1 MAPLPSSSSSSSS
14 PPPSVDDGTARLP
27 LILLVDAALVKLPW
41 ESMPLLRAVPTSRLP
56 CAAFLDGC
64 SAAAARMGGGGAV
77 VGGDGAG
84 PGGVRSSEAFYVL
97 NPAGDLKKTQ
107 GAFEADFTSVAT
119 WEGVVGT
126 APTPEA
132 VERALSSK
140 DLYIYCGHSH
150 GGQYLP
156 YERVMGLPRCSAALL
171 GGCSSGALTP
181 HGALAPSGHA
191 LAYMHARC
199 PGLVA
204 NLWDVTDG
212 EIDKVWKALIDHCCA
227 GGSLLDGLLK
237 ARAACKLPH
246 LTGAA
251 VIAYAYPSPSCRSHV
266 KNQERVV
273 KGRAAGRR
281 RKGKA

>member
-1 MAPLPSSSSSSSS
+1 
-14 PPPSVDDGTARLP
+14 
-27 LILLVDAALVKLPW
+27 
-41 ESMPLLRAVPTSRLP
+41 
-56 CAAFLDGC
+56 
-64 SAAAARMGGGGAV
+64 
-77 VGGDGAG
+77 
-84 PGGVRSSEAFYVL
+84 
-97 NPAGDLKKTQ
+97 
-107 GAFEADFTSVAT
+107 
-119 WEGVVGT
+119 
-126 APTPEA
+126 
-132 VERALSSK
+132 
-140 DLYIYCGHSH
+140 
-150 GGQYLP
+150 
-156 YERVMGLPRCSAALL
+156 MGLPRCSAALL

-251 VIAYAYPSPSCRSHV
+251 VIAYGVPLTFLPRSHV
-266 KNQERVV
+266 KNQERVAEGTS
-273 KGRAAGRR
+273 KARKTTA
-281 RKGKA
+281 KGKA